1 MKLLT
6 RRSKQLRRYK
16 SGFIFQKDQS
26 DCGVACLL
34 SIINYHGGTSRLE
47 YLREISGTT
56 KHGTTMLGL
65 YQAAQKI
72 GFDIEG
78 LETGMEYLK
87 NMQEPCILHTIKNNR
102 LQHYIIVYDFDGKNF
117 IVGDPGE
124 GVRKMPENELNDIWK
139 SKALLKLTPNDSFE
153 KKETI
158 KSQKKHWLLR
168 LLKED
173 MNLLIVIF
181 FLGIVTSVLSLALP
195 VFSQKLIDNILP
207 NKNIEKLIIGVVLIG
222 FILMSRNVLSYLMSR
237 FVVTQGRDFNNR
249 LINFFF
255 NSLLFLPKSFF
266 DNRKTGELVARMN
279 DTRRIQETIIQIVGD
294 ILRNALLAIISC
306 VIIFLYSSTL
316 GLVLLGA
323 FPLYFLAAY
332 IYHNS
337 IVSKQREVMTANA
350 LKTGNYVN
358 SLEGIDTIKVAN
370 KESQYA
376 QLNKRIYGTFQQKV
390 YILGKL
396 GINVQLLSDIIE
408 VSISLTILVLSSFM
422 VFSDQLMIG
431 EVMAVLFITRNAL
444 PAIGN
449 LAFANVR
456 LQGARIAFDRMY
468 EFTALRPEF
477 QHSENSF
484 KLQDVNIIT
493 IQNLSFRFPGRKKL
507 LDSISLTLQ
516 KGKIVTLLGES
527 GGGKSTF
534 CNILQKF
541 YKYEIGKIFVDRK
554 ELSNV
559 NTPSWRSLLSTVP
572 QDVQL
577 FNGNLIDN
585 ISLNYS
591 DQETTNKVLQF
602 CRKYGFESYFMQ
614 FPQNYGTILGEEGV
628 NISGGQKQLVALAR
642 ALYHSPQVLILDE
655 PTSAMD
661 RNTENFVLNLLQN
674 LKSEMIIFIVSHRIK
689 LAHYSDYIYI
699 LENGKISA
707 QGTQQELLNYD
718 NLYSLSYRELVDI

>member
-1 MKLLT
+1 MKILNK
-6 RRSKQLRRYK
+6 RSRSLKKYK
-16 SGFIFQKDQS
+16 SGFILQKDQS

-65 YQAAQKI
+65 YQGAQKI

-78 LETGMEYLK
+78 LETNMEYLK
-87 NMQEPCILHTIKNNR
+87 KMQEPCILHTIKNNT
-102 LQHYIIVYDFDGKNF
+102 LQHFVIVYDFDGRDF
-117 IVGDPGE
+117 IIGDPGE
-124 GVRKMPENELNDIWK
+124 GVRKMTEEELNGIWK
-139 SKALLKLTPNDSFE
+139 SKALLKLTPNNSFE
-153 KKETI
+153 KKETT
-158 KSQKKHWLLR
+158 KSQKKHW
-168 LLKED
+168 
-173 MNLLIVIF
+173 
-181 FLGIVTSVLSLALP
+181 
-195 VFSQKLIDNILP
+195 
-207 NKNIEKLIIGVVLIG
+207 LIG

-237 FVVTQGRDFNNR
+237 FVISQGRDFNNR

-306 VIIFLYSSTL
+306 IIIFLYSSTL
-316 GLVLLGA
+316 GLVLLAA

-332 IYHNS
+332 LYHNS
-337 IVSKQREVMTANA
+337 IVSKQREVMAANA
-350 LKTGNYVN
+350 QKTGNYVN

-370 KESQYA
+370 KELQYA
-376 QLNKRIYGTFQQKV
+376 QLNKRIYGTFQQKI

-408 VSISLTILVLSSFM
+408 VSIVLTVLVLSAFM

-431 EVMAVLFITRNAL
+431 EVMAVFFITRNAL

-449 LAFANVR
+449 LAFANVK

-468 EFTALRPEF
+468 EFTALQPEF
-477 QHSENSF
+477 QHSVRPL
-484 KLQDVNIIT
+484 KLQNVNT
-493 IQNLSFRFPGRKKL
+493 VAAQNLAFRFPGRKKL
-507 LDSISLTLQ
+507 LNDISLTLQ

-541 YKYEIGKIFVDRK
+541 YKYETGNIYVDRQ

-559 NTPSWRSLLSTVP
+559 DTPSWRSLLSTVP

-591 DQETTNKVLQF
+591 DQETTKKVLQF
-602 CRKYGFESYFMQ
+602 CNKYGFENYFMQ

-642 ALYHSPQVLILDE
+642 ALYHSPQILILDE

-674 LKSEMIIFIVSHRIK
+674 LKSDMIIFIVSHRIK
-689 LAHYSDYIYI
+689 IAHYSDYIYI
-699 LENGKISA
+699 LENGNISA
-707 QGTQQELLNYD
+707 QGTQHELLNYD
-718 NLYSLSYRELVDI
+718 NLYSLSYRELVNI

>member
-1 MKLLT
+1 MKILNK
-6 RRSKQLRRYK
+6 RSRALKKYK

-65 YQAAQKI
+65 YQGAQKI

-78 LETGMEYLK
+78 LETNMEYLK
-87 NMQEPCILHTIKNNR
+87 KMQEPCILHTIKNNT
-102 LQHYIIVYDFDGKNF
+102 LQHYVIVYDFDGRYF
-117 IVGDPGE
+117 IIGDPGE
-124 GVRKMPENELNDIWK
+124 GVRKMTEEELNGIWK
-139 SKALLKLTPNDSFE
+139 SKALLKLTPNKSFE
-153 KKETI
+153 KKETT
-158 KSQKKHWLLR
+158 KSQKKHWLIG

-181 FLGIVTSVLSLALP
+181 FLGIVTSLLSLALP

-207 NKNIEKLIIGVVLIG
+207 NKNVDKLIIGVVLIG
-222 FILMSRNVLSYLMSR
+222 FILMSRNILSYLMSR
-237 FVVTQGRDFNNR
+237 FVISQGKDFNNR

-294 ILRNALLAIISC
+294 ILRNALFAIISC
-306 VIIFLYSSTL
+306 IIIFLYSSTL

-332 IYHNS
+332 LYHNS
-337 IVSKQREVMTANA
+337 IVSKQREVMAANA
-350 LKTGNYVN
+350 QKTGNYVN

-376 QLNKRIYGTFQQKV
+376 QLNKRIYGTFQQKIYV
-390 YILGKL
+390 LGKL

-408 VSISLTILVLSSFM
+408 VSIVLTILVLSAFM

-431 EVMAVLFITRNAL
+431 EVMAILFITRNAL

-449 LAFANVR
+449 LAFANVK

-468 EFTALRPEF
+468 EFTALQPEF
-477 QHSENSF
+477 QHSERPRNS
-484 KLQDVNIIT
+484 QNVNTIT
-493 IQNLSFRFPGRKKL
+493 TQNLAFRFPGRKKL
-507 LDSISLTLQ
+507 LNDVSLTL
-516 KGKIVTLLGES
+516 KEGKIVTLLGES

-541 YKYEIGKIFVDRK
+541 YKYETGNIYVDGQ

-559 NTPSWRSLLSTVP
+559 DTPSWRSFLSAVP

-591 DQETTNKVLQF
+591 DQETTKKVLQF
-602 CRKYGFESYFMQ
+602 CKKYGFENYFMQ

-642 ALYHSPQVLILDE
+642 ALYHSPQILILDE

-674 LKSEMIIFIVSHRIK
+674 LKSDMIIFIVSHRIK
-689 LAHYSDYIYI
+689 IAHYSDYISI
-699 LENGKISA
+699 LENGNISA
-707 QGTQQELLNYD
+707 QGTQHELLNYD
-718 NLYSLSYRELVDI
+718 NLYSLSYREIVNI

>member
-1 MKLLT
+1 MKILNK
-6 RRSKQLRRYK
+6 RSRSLKKYK
-16 SGFIFQKDQS
+16 SGFILQKDQS

-65 YQAAQKI
+65 YQGAQKI

-78 LETGMEYLK
+78 LETNMEYLK
-87 NMQEPCILHTIKNNR
+87 KMQEPCILHTIKNNT
-102 LQHYIIVYDFDGKNF
+102 LQHFVIVYDFDGRDF
-117 IVGDPGE
+117 IIGDPGE
-124 GVRKMPENELNDIWK
+124 GVRKMTEEELNGIWK
-139 SKALLKLTPNDSFE
+139 SKALLKLTPNNSFE
-153 KKETI
+153 KKETT
-158 KSQKKHWLLR
+158 KSQKKHW
-168 LLKED
+168 
-173 MNLLIVIF
+173 
-181 FLGIVTSVLSLALP
+181 
-195 VFSQKLIDNILP
+195 
-207 NKNIEKLIIGVVLIG
+207 LIG

-237 FVVTQGRDFNNR
+237 FVISQGRDFNNR

-306 VIIFLYSSTL
+306 IIIFLYSSTL
-316 GLVLLGA
+316 GLVLLAA

-332 IYHNS
+332 LYHNS
-337 IVSKQREVMTANA
+337 IVSKQREVMAANA
-350 LKTGNYVN
+350 QKTGNYVN

-376 QLNKRIYGTFQQKV
+376 QLNKRIYGTFQQKI

-408 VSISLTILVLSSFM
+408 VSIILTILVLSAFM

-449 LAFANVR
+449 LAFANVK

-468 EFTALRPEF
+468 EFTALQPEF
-477 QHSENSF
+477 QHSVRPL
-484 KLQDVNIIT
+484 KLQNVNT
-493 IQNLSFRFPGRKKL
+493 VAAQNLAFRFPGRKKL
-507 LDSISLTLQ
+507 LNDISLTLQ

-541 YKYEIGKIFVDRK
+541 YKYETGNIYVDRQ

-559 NTPSWRSLLSTVP
+559 DTPSWRSLLSTVP

-591 DQETTNKVLQF
+591 DQETTKKVLQF
-602 CRKYGFESYFMQ
+602 CNKYGFENYFMQ

-642 ALYHSPQVLILDE
+642 ALYHSPQILILDE

-674 LKSEMIIFIVSHRIK
+674 LKSDMIIFIVSHRIK
-689 LAHYSDYIYI
+689 IAHYSDYIYI
-699 LENGKISA
+699 LENGNISA
-707 QGTQQELLNYD
+707 QGTQHELLNYD
-718 NLYSLSYRELVDI
+718 NLYSLSYRELVNI

>member
-1 MKLLT
+1 
-6 RRSKQLRRYK
+6 
-16 SGFIFQKDQS
+16 
-26 DCGVACLL
+26 
-34 SIINYHGGTSRLE
+34 
-47 YLREISGTT
+47 
-56 KHGTTMLGL
+56 
-65 YQAAQKI
+65 
-72 GFDIEG
+72 
-78 LETGMEYLK
+78 
-87 NMQEPCILHTIKNNR
+87 
-102 LQHYIIVYDFDGKNF
+102 
-117 IVGDPGE
+117 
-124 GVRKMPENELNDIWK
+124 
-139 SKALLKLTPNDSFE
+139 
-153 KKETI
+153 
-158 KSQKKHWLLR
+158 
-168 LLKED
+168 
-173 MNLLIVIF
+173 
-181 FLGIVTSVLSLALP
+181 
-195 VFSQKLIDNILP
+195 
-207 NKNIEKLIIGVVLIG
+207 
-222 FILMSRNVLSYLMSR
+222 
-237 FVVTQGRDFNNR
+237 
-249 LINFFF
+249 
-255 NSLLFLPKSFF
+255 
-266 DNRKTGELVARMN
+266 
-279 DTRRIQETIIQIVGD
+279 
-294 ILRNALLAIISC
+294 
-306 VIIFLYSSTL
+306 
-316 GLVLLGA
+316 VLLGA

-477 QHSENSF
+477 QHSENLF

-642 ALYHSPQVLILDE
+642 ALYHSPKVLILDE